1 VVRLSEEERLSQRE
15 VAERLG
21 ISKTTV
27 NEILKRE
34 GAGRP

>member
-1 VVRLSEEERLSQRE
+1 MSQRGIAKE
-15 VAERLG
+15 LG

-34 GAGRP
+34 RREATYRGPVR